1 VEAKM
6 TVTVDVINNDALNL
20 LRAMETIK
28 LIHLEIPGE
37 SREPVQAEHAG
48 LKTITAEQL
57 KTLVGDGL
65 KKVPQTGYRQPLDL
79 REARMEIA
87 WASEKPHAGKS
98 FAKYAGCLK
107 GSPLFEG
114 DSVAIQ
120 RAMRNEWQ

>member
-6 TVTVDVINNDALNL
+6 TVTVDVINTDALNL
-20 LRAMETIK
+20 LRAMENIN
-28 LIHLEIPGE
+28 LIHLEIPAE
-37 SREPVQAEHAG
+37 SMEAVREEDAG

-65 KKVPQTGYRQPLDL
+65 KKVSQTGYRQPLDL

-87 WASEKPHAGKS
+87 WASGKPHTGKS

-107 GSPLFEG
+107 GF
-114 DSVAIQ
+114 
-120 RAMRNEWQ
+120 